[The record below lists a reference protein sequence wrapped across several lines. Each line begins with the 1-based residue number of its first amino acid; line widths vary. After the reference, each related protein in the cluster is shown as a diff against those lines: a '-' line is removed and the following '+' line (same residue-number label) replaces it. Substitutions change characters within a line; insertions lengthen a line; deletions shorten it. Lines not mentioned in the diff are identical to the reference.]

1 MSSDVSGGDRGSLGV
16 GSPRVVFFGRV
27 LSVECQR
34 CGEFT
39 ATTAGHSVCAQLAC
53 PIAMREFHR
62 RNRKRTTG
70 GAGVRVPVG
79 MPILPHGAPLATSV
93 PELAVG

>member
-1 MSSDVSGGDRGSLGV
+1 MRSDLSGGDRGSLGV

-39 ATTAGHSVCAQLAC
+39 ATTAGHNVCAQLAC

-62 RNRKRTTG
+62 RNRKRT
-70 GAGVRVPVG
+70 PVG
-79 MPILPHGAPLATSV
+79 ATRIPVGPPDVQRPPV
-93 PELAVG
+93 PELAMG